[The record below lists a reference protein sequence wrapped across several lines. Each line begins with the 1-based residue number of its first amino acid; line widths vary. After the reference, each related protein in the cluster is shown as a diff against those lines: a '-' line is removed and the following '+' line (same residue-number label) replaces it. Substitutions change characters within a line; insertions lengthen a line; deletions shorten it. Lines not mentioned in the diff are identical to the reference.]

1 MGKCYGLFGSC
12 TLFMFSKKGGIKVG
26 VKIFNGRHIANCK
39 DKEFVVFI
47 IGMRINNLFKFWKWI
62 PVFNAMGPMIKE
74 LYQNPQWGFLHTEFL
89 FSWRK
94 VILIQYWKGFD
105 ELVNYAH
112 GENHSYA
119 WKSYNNK
126 IKDNGSVGVFHETY
140 QIEKGASEAI
150 YVNMPKTG
158 LSRATEHIPVS
169 QDTNTAQKRMNE

>member
-1 MGKCYGLFGSC
+1 MGA
-12 TLFMFSKKGGIKVG
+12 
-26 VKIFNGRHIANCK
+26 KIFNGRHIANSK
-39 DKEFVVFI
+39 DQEFVVFI
-47 IGMRINNLFKFWKWI
+47 IGMRINNLLKFWKWI

-112 GENHSYA
+112 GKNHSYA

-169 QDTNTAQKRMNE
+169 QDTNTAQKRMNK